1 MREIPTINEL
11 KDQIANDFKLKLNLT
26 DSQLKYVFDAFDS
39 VLAAQFKLIY
49 LYLSDIQNNV
59 FPDTA
64 DLEENGGTLERF
76 GRIYLNRNP
85 LPSTAGI
92 FNVSVTGSNGAVLRN
107 SLTFKSNE
115 NSLNPSQ
122 LYVLDDEYVLTGSG
136 DEIEIRS
143 LGGGTDFDLNIG
155 DELTITEPVL
165 GVENIVTVIEIIE
178 KPRASEDIDVY
189 RQNIID
195 AIQLEPQGGSKTD
208 YRLWSADAQGVRKV
222 YPYVRNDNAG
232 IVDVYVEATL
242 EDSIDGEGTPD
253 STLLDNVLDV
263 IEFDPDVT
271 KPLNERGRRP
281 IQAIL
286 DNTSVQQINIIPVDV
301 TITGLVDDSLAVR
314 DSIETNIKEYLYN
327 IRPYISGA
335 DLPRDKNDILYSA
348 RLQSVVTD
356 VLESAN
362 FFTNLSM
369 DVNGVTLNS
378 FEFNLGFIPYLRNL
392 NFV

>member
-1 MREIPTINEL
+1 MREIPSINEIR
-11 KDQIANDFKLKLNLT
+11 DQIANDFKIKLNLT
-26 DSQLKYVFDAFDS
+26 DSQLKYVLDAFDS
-39 VLAAQFKLIY
+39 VLAAQFKLMY

-85 LPSTAGI
+85 LPATAGI
-92 FNVSVTGSNGAVLRN
+92 FKVSVIGSTGAVLRN

-122 LYVLDDEYVLTGSG
+122 SYVLDSEYILTGSG

-143 LGGGTDFDLNIG
+143 LGGGTDFDLNVG

-165 GVENIVTVIEIIE
+165 GVNNIVTITEVIEQ
-178 KPRASEDIDVY
+178 PRASENIDVY

-195 AIQLEPQGGSKTD
+195 SIQLEPQGGSKTD

-222 YPYVRNDNAG
+222 YPYVRNDDAG
-232 IVDVYVEATL
+232 IVDVYVEATVA
-242 EDSIDGEGTPD
+242 DSIDGNGTPD
-253 STLLDNVLDV
+253 LTLLSDVLDV
-263 IEFDPDVT
+263 IEFDPDET
-271 KPLNERGRRP
+271 KPTNERGRKP
-281 IQAIL
+281 IQSNVETLAI
-286 DNTSVQQINIIPVDV
+286 TITPVDI
-301 TITGLVDDSLAVR
+301 TINGLIDDSTAVR
-314 DSIETNIKEYLYN
+314 DAIETNIKDYLYN
-327 IRPYISGA
+327 IRPYIAGA

-348 RLQSVVTD
+348 RVQSVITD

-362 FFTNLSM
+362 YFENLTM
-369 DVNGVTLNS
+369 EVNGNTVNNY
-378 FEFNLGFIPYLRNL
+378 EFNLGFIPYLRNL
-392 NFV
+392 IFA